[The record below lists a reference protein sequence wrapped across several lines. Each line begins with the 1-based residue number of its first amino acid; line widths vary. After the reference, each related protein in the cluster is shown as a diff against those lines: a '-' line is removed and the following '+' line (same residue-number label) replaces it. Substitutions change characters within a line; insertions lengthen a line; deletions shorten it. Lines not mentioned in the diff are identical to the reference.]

1 MEVVID
7 VLVTLILLKI
17 LKFHRMVIINEIY
30 QETVEGDMIY
40 DDGIIPNVDHVALKS
55 NNDNNNRTSGPN
67 FNVLQTDST
76 QLDQQMLAP
85 LPIRVIRLFGYAQ
98 SFLAPLFI
106 LCLFYLSSF
115 QCTMLLLLNNSCL
128 CFCNIPTSKLSN

>member
-1 MEVVID
+1 
-7 VLVTLILLKI
+7 
-17 LKFHRMVIINEIY
+17 
-30 QETVEGDMIY
+30 MIY

-98 SFLAPLFI
+98 SFLAPLF
-106 LCLFYLSSF
+106 LFYVYFIYLH
-115 QCTMLLLLNNSCL
+115 
-128 CFCNIPTSKLSN
+128 SNVPCCCY